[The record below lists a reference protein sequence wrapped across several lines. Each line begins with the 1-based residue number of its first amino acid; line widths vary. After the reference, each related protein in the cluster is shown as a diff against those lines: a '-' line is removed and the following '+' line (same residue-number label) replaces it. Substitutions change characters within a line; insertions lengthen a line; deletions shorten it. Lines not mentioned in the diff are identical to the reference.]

1 MGVYV
6 VYYSWHVSQCMWLLV
21 VMEKVGGKVA
31 GGTLFVTLCINNSFS
46 VIMAKRYSFVF

>member
-1 MGVYV
+1 MY
-6 VYYSWHVSQCMWLLV
+6 V
-21 VMEKVGGKVA
+21 VMEKVGGKVEVA